1 MLGILLLVLL
11 VVVSD
16 GLRIFATEPF
26 VLGLLAGLPLSL
38 LTGGLWY
45 REHSH
50 Y

>member
-1 MLGILLLVLL
+1 MLGILLLILL

-16 GLRIFATEPF
+16 GLGIFAGGPF
-26 VLGLLAGLPLSL
+26 ALGLLVGLPLSL

-45 REHSH
+45 REHAP